1 MKYKKILAVLTM
13 SVCALVTAC
22 GGSTGDGKQ
31 QNNNTDTQ
39 LEYNPNAEVKI
50 DYAKYGLDE
59 EFIKKYQAVSI
70 GDVGEMIQSFPSPVE
85 VSAIIQD
92 MKVPYTPKYL
102 FNADY
107 ADNFETSFK
116 KALGLGVYCADLG
129 YLNVYNKTGDV
140 IQYLMAIRKL
150 SEQLQIGQFF
160 DFAALKRIATS
171 SDNLDSL
178 LITSV
183 QSYFSMDAYLR
194 QNDRSDISALM
205 VTGVWSESLY
215 LACEVYSNKPN
226 KRMKEHIASQKNIL
240 TDLMA
245 ILVKFMRND
254 ANYVKMVAGLKELTK
269 AFEVVTIENFDG
281 EDKIEVVEGQK
292 VTTQGSYSQITVSD
306 EQMDQIV
313 KAVEGFRKSISE
325 NL

>member
-1 MKYKKILAVLTM
+1 MALALSAATFMV
-13 SVCALVTAC
+13 SC
-22 GGSTGDGKQ
+22 GGSTSGGEQ
-31 QNNNTDTQ
+31 QNGSDDEQ
-39 LEYNPNAEVKI
+39 IQYNPETQTQQI
-50 DYAKYGLDE
+50 DYAQYGLDD
-59 EFIKKYQAVSI
+59 EFIKKYKDVNI

-102 FNADY
+102 YNADY

-140 IQYLMAIRKL
+140 IQYLVAIRKL

-171 SDNLDSL
+171 SNNLDSL

-183 QSYFSMDAYLR
+183 QSYFAMDSYLR
-194 QNDRSDISALM
+194 QNGRSNISALM
-205 VTGVWSESLY
+205 VTGVWEESLY

-226 KRMKEHIASQKNIL
+226 KRMREHIASQKRIL
-240 TDLMA
+240 DDLMA
-245 ILVKFMRND
+245 ILVKFMNND
-254 ANYVKMVAGLKELTK
+254 ANYIKMVAGLKDLTK
-269 AFEVVTIENFDG
+269 AFEGVIIEDFKG
-281 EDKIEVVEGQK
+281 EDKTEVVDGKQ
-292 VTTQGSYSQITVSD
+292 VTTQGDYTQITVTD

-313 KAVEGFRKSISE
+313 KAVGKFRNGIAE
-325 NL
+325 TL